1 MCASYSV
8 ENNSVPRPSSCGGH
22 RQYYLCCKRVLLLAS
37 QASPAGPLSSHIWI
51 FHNIFQI
58 ILKPSRGA
66 RDLGGFSAL
75 LHCFCFQLCA
85 SLGWALVQHS
95 GRRHRELFLIG
106 PPLSSLSSLLGSSPA
121 LLLFGL
127 SPPVFH
133 FFLCWQSVLLQ
144 YLSPCSLSGGWG
156 GRGRRGELKGP
167 FPESGWSI
175 CKIMKSSV
183 DLG

>member
-8 ENNSVPRPSSCGGH
+8 ENNSVPRPCGGH

-37 QASPAGPLSSHIWI
+37 QASTAGPLSSHIWI

-95 GRRHRELFLIG
+95 GRSRPRKLFLIG
-106 PPLSSLSSLLGSSPA
+106 PPSFFS
-121 LLLFGL
+121 
-127 SPPVFH
+127 V
-133 FFLCWQSVLLQ
+133 FFLCWRSVLRQ
-144 YLSPCSLSGGWG
+144 YLSPCSLSGGRG
-156 GRGRRGELKGP
+156 GRGRRGEVKGP

-183 DLG
+183 GPG